1 MASACKR
8 GKAEAAYDV
17 KGKTKV
23 VLRENADGVLF
34 KTTVPAVEKTSDED
48 DVMTAVKCLLET
60 HRASTSHFQRWM
72 GWGYNHAAHVIDL
85 LTDRGI
91 VAPPHGT
98 GPRQIL
104 KSSAELKKL
113 LKDKGKKK

>member
-1 MASACKR
+1 LLKR
-8 GKAEAAYDV
+8 
-17 KGKTKV
+17 
-23 VLRENADGVLF
+23 
-34 KTTVPAVEKTSDED
+34 
-48 DVMTAVKCLLET
+48 TAVKCLLET

-91 VAPPHGT
+91 VAPPHGA

-113 LKDKGKKK
+113 LKRKGKRK